1 MSSGQII
8 LSDIFDMINQHE
20 EYNYIGSVI
29 ADGLVVMGEMYQS
42 EDLSGRREAKAEEL
56 RIIMGGEA

>member
-1 MSSGQII
+1 
-8 LSDIFDMINQHE
+8 MINQHE
-20 EYNYIGSVI
+20 EYNYIGRVI